1 MKMYK
6 LIGWLLMPVLAACTS
21 EVPSPEEKG
30 LELTVQL
37 TDTNEG
43 LTTRAGRP
51 LLSWAPAQDIQHI
64 TLYFVNKPDDGE
76 AVKGI
81 VLQKEIDWSQWQT
94 AQDYA
99 YGKQLKLKF
108 QEPLPTGAYTLYA
121 VGFSEPTDY
130 TISPAPETL
139 IDATT
144 DNGLDESRIV
154 PFDPEKDF
162 YSILNTRA
170 DAEEIFAGKAE
181 VHVTQV
187 PESDPVLALEG
198 GGSAVVTLNRQV
210 AGMIGYFTNIPVKVL
225 DIVPTRI
232 RLVASNKNDKVWHTE
247 LRVGE
252 TVTGNTISWV
262 INGSQSKDLA
272 EDAAFFATSGY
283 GNDAYEVYSIDL
295 AEWFPY
301 AKPTGTE
308 SSRDFASCD
317 IDKDGYVGYKDAQAW
332 VYGQASSAGIDLTD
346 WSEAIKGE
354 KEGNKKLE
362 EFWVNPNTTDQCP
375 QQLVAGSVFAGRFV
389 IPFAAQT
396 GKETLE
402 LQLLGNNTA
411 GKEVI
416 LKSWRVKVSANG
428 KYKPSIDPDEE
439 VATGTIIPMG
449 DEDYIYNVYRNH
461 LYSIG
466 KKQEDGQGN
475 PKPAPD
481 EKADNPE
488 DLNKSQEL
496 QINVQPNWRYVY
508 NMDI

>member
-1 MKMYK
+1 M
-6 LIGWLLMPVLAACTS
+6 
-21 EVPSPEEKG
+21 
-30 LELTVQL
+30 
-37 TDTNEG
+37 
-43 LTTRAGRP
+43 
-51 LLSWAPAQDIQHI
+51 
-64 TLYFVNKPDDGE
+64 
-76 AVKGI
+76 
-81 VLQKEIDWSQWQT
+81 
-94 AQDYA
+94 
-99 YGKQLKLKF
+99 
-108 QEPLPTGAYTLYA
+108 
-121 VGFSEPTDY
+121 
-130 TISPAPETL
+130 
-139 IDATT
+139 
-144 DNGLDESRIV
+144 DESLIV

-247 LRVGE
+247 LWEGE
-252 TVTGNTISWV
+252 TVSNTISWV
-262 INGSQSKDLA
+262 INGSQSTDLA

-301 AKPTGTE
+301 AKPTD
-308 SSRDFASCD
+308 SAPNKNFASCD

-332 VYGQASSAGIDLTD
+332 VYGQASSAGINLTD

-362 EFWVNPNTTDQCP
+362 EFWTNPNTTVLCP

-416 LKSWRVKVSANG
+416 LKSWRVKVSEDG
-428 KYKPSIDPDEE
+428 KHTPSIDPDEE
-439 VATGTIIPMG
+439 DATGIIIPMG
-449 DEDYIYNVYRNH
+449 DEDYVYNVYRNH

-466 KKQEDGQGN
+466 KKQEDGNGTPQPEPDTGN
-475 PKPAPD
+475 L
-481 EKADNPE
+481 PE
-488 DLNKSQEL
+488 DLNKGQEL
-496 QINVQPNWRYVY
+496 QINVQPNWRHVY

>member
-37 TDTNEG
+37 TDANEG

-64 TLYFVNKPDDGE
+64 TLYFVNKPDNED

-81 VLQKEIDWSQWQT
+81 VLQKEINQTQWQE

-108 QEPLPTGAYTLYA
+108 QGPLPTGAYTLYA

-162 YSILNTRA
+162 YSILNAKA

-187 PESDPVLALEG
+187 PESDPVLTQEG
-198 GGSAVVTLNRQV
+198 GGSAVITLNRQV

-225 DIVPTRI
+225 DIVPARI

-332 VYGQASSAGIDLTD
+332 VYGQASSAGID

-354 KEGNKKLE
+354 QVGTRKLE
-362 EFWVNPNTTDQCP
+362 EFWVNPNTTVLCP

-402 LQLLGNNTA
+402 LQLLGNRNNTA

-416 LKSWRVKVSANG
+416 LKSWRVKVSENG
-428 KYKPSIDPDEE
+428 KHQSSIDPDEE
-439 VATGTIIPMG
+439 DATGIIIPMG
-449 DEDYIYNVYRNH
+449 DEDYVYNVYRNH

-466 KKQEDGQGN
+466 EKQEDGNGTPQ
-475 PKPAPD
+475 PEPAPG
-481 EKADNPE
+481 NLPE
-488 DLNKSQEL
+488 DLNKGQEL
-496 QINVQPNWRYVY
+496 QINVQPNWRHVY